1 MDEIKNISIEKIE
14 KEPTL
19 ITSGESFGIV
29 NYL

>member
-19 ITSGESFGIV
+19 INSGESFGIV